1 MKKIPEKFHR
11 YLVFGNWLCERLQSS
26 TDDVKR
32 IQELFNIDA
41 SADAQI
47 LFYTKFHEDYLT
59 IDKKMSLKNKKTKRD
74 NNNEIVSNDDCDD
87 IETKKIKLSEDI
99 EVKITNTFEEHSDN
113 NDDYL
118 WQMDDDFHFI
128 IKETV

>member
-26 TDDVKR
+26 PDDVKR
-32 IQELFNIDA
+32 IQELFNINA

-47 LFYTKFHEDYLT
+47 LFYTKFHEDYLL
-59 IDKKMSLKNKKTKRD
+59 IDKKMSSKNKKTKRD
-74 NNNEIVSNDDCDD
+74 DNEIVSSDGCDN
-87 IETKKIKLSEDI
+87 IEMKKIKLLEHHI
-99 EVKITNTFEEHSDN
+99 EVETTNPFEEQD

>member
-32 IQELFNIDA
+32 IQELFNINE
-41 SADAQI
+41 SVDAQI
-47 LFYTKFHEDYLT
+47 LFYTKFHEDYLS
-59 IDKKMSLKNKKTKRD
+59 IDKKMSSKNKKKRD
-74 NNNEIVSNDDCDD
+74 NNEIVSSDGCDN
-87 IETKKIKLSEDI
+87 IEMKKIKLPEKHSEVEI
-99 EVKITNTFEEHSDN
+99 KNTFEEQNDN

>member
-32 IQELFNIDA
+32 IQELFNINE

-47 LFYTKFHEDYLT
+47 LFYTKFHEDYVS
-59 IDKKMSLKNKKTKRD
+59 IDKKMSSKNKTKKRD
-74 NNNEIVSNDDCDD
+74 NNEIVSSDDCDN
-87 IETKKIKLSEDI
+87 IEMKKIKLSEEHS
-99 EVKITNTFEEHSDN
+99 EVEITNTFEEQNDN